1 MAGFIIK
8 RIFQA
13 VFVVLA
19 VSLIVSVAI
28 RMTGDPAL
36 MISQGAT
43 NITEADLERIREGL
57 GLNEPFWVQ
66 YLNALKGLVTW
77 EFGKSFVGNTP
88 VNLLISKALPA
99 TLALAFISLAV
110 SIAISIPLG
119 IWAAVAK
126 GRLADQVIRVCSL
139 IGLSFPNFWLAMML
153 VLVFAVHLRLLPPS
167 GMGGP
172 ESYLMPALTMGV
184 ILTATNVRLVRTT
197 MLETLNAQFVMVAR
211 AKGLSEGKV
220 LYKHALR
227 NCAIPLITYF
237 GLQFGGLLGGIVVI
251 ERVFNWPGMGTLAL
265 DAVAAR
271 DYPVLQAV
279 IMILA
284 LMIVAVN
291 LAVDIAYGLVDPRI
305 REK

>member
-1 MAGFIIK
+1 MVAFIVK
-8 RIFQA
+8 RVFQA

-19 VSLIVSVAI
+19 VSLIVAVAI

-36 MISQGAT
+36 MIAQGAT
-43 NITEADLERIREGL
+43 NITEADLVKIREGL
-57 GLNEPFWVQ
+57 GLNEPFLVQ
-66 YLNALKGLVTW
+66 YLNSLKGLLTW
-77 EFGKSFVGNTP
+77 NFGNSFVGNTP
-88 VNLLISKALPA
+88 VNLLIDKALPA

-110 SIAISIPLG
+110 SIVISIPLG
-119 IWAAVAK
+119 IWAAVSK

-153 VLVFAVHLRLLPPS
+153 VLFFAVGLKLLPPS
-167 GMGGP
+167 GMAGP
-172 ESYLMPALTMGV
+172 ESYVMPAVTMGV

-197 MLETLNAQFVMVAR
+197 MLEILNAQFVMVAR
-211 AKGLSEGKV
+211 AKGLSETKV

>member
-1 MAGFIIK
+1 MTGFLIK
-8 RIFQA
+8 RVLQA
-13 VFVVLA
+13 VFVIVA
-19 VSLIVSVAI
+19 VTLLVSYAV
-28 RMTGDPAL
+28 RLTGDPAL
-36 MISQGAT
+36 MLSQGSGSVTEQDLA
-43 NITEADLERIREGL
+43 NIRQAL
-57 GLNEPFWVQ
+57 GLNRPFHEQ
-66 YLNALKGLVTW
+66 YLSYMQGLLHGD
-77 EFGKSFVGNTP
+77 FGRSFMGGTSVAK
-88 VNLLISKALPA
+88 LIGDALPA
-99 TLALAFISLAV
+99 TLMLAFTSLIASILISL
-110 SIAISIPLG
+110 PLG
-119 IWAAVAK
+119 IQAAIK
-126 GRLADQVIRVCSL
+126 RGKPTDQAIRILSL
-139 IGLSFPNFWLAMML
+139 VGLSFPNFWLALML
-153 VLVFAVHLRLLPPS
+153 VLLLSITFPLLPPS
-167 GMGGP
+167 GWSGP
-172 ESYLMPALTMGV
+172 ASLVLPSLTMAI
-184 ILTATNVRLVRTT
+184 ILSATNIRLVRTT

-279 IMILA
+279 IMILS

-305 REK
+305 RSA